1 VILSELA
8 SFDKNFANAIKMLI
22 IKGQS
27 DGVAKIPMQELVQ
40 KLNNMGYS
48 AAGQVDAIRGLIAS
62 FKVKNND
69 LVSDVSNN
77 EVILTTVP
85 TADTEE
91 QAAQNKEKVSKDAIG
106 QARKDL
112 GI

>member
-1 VILSELA
+1 MILSELA
-8 SFDKNFANAIKMLI
+8 SFDKNFANAVKMLI

-27 DGVAKIPMQELVQ
+27 DGLAKLPMKDLVQ

-48 AAGQVDAIRGLIAS
+48 ATGQVDAIRGLIAA
-62 FKVKNND
+62 FKAKNNN
-69 LVSDVSNN
+69 LVADVNNN

-85 TADTEE
+85 TADTED
-91 QAAQNKEKVSKDAIG
+91 QAMQNRVKVNKDAIS